1 MAEVIGISRNLLYY
15 EYKQEVK
22 DLKTKKEID
31 KVLAKHKDY
40 GHRRIAIDMKLNKKK
55 ILRVMKK
62 YKIEPLKLKNK
73 KPIKKDDL
81 NKPHSGIENIIQN
94 TCPIKP
100 NVVWSSD
107 FTYIKY
113 KGSFLYL
120 CTVIDT
126 YTREIIGVQIS
137 SNHNANLV
145 LDALIRAVFRR
156 RGVPIYL
163 HSDQGSEY
171 ISSKY
176 INLIKA
182 NGIIF
187 SNSNKSSPW
196 ENGHQESFFAHF
208 KEEFGETERFKLKEE
223 LVEALYRQIYY
234 YNNERI
240 HTSLK
245 TQPVSYFKKVTQT
258 Y

>member
-1 MAEVIGISRNLLYY
+1 MIKCLGISSRLIYY
-15 EYKQEVK
+15 QPKLDKKDFKLKEKIEEV
-22 DLKTKKEID
+22 LK
-31 KVLAKHKDY
+31 KHKHY
-40 GHRRIAIDMKLNKKK
+40 GHNRIALELKANKKK

-62 YKIEPLKLKNK
+62 YNIVPLKLKIR
-73 KPIKKDDL
+73 KPIKKSDL
-81 NKPHSGIENIIQN
+81 NKPNSGIENIIQN
-94 TCPIKP
+94 LCPIKP

-107 FTYIKY
+107 FTYIPY

-120 CTVIDT
+120 CTVMDI

-137 SNHNANLV
+137 NNHNAALV
-145 LDALIRAVFRR
+145 LDALIRAIFKRKQ
-156 RGVPIYL
+156 PPLYL

-171 ISSKY
+171 TSKKY
-176 INLIKA
+176 INLIKS

-196 ENGHQESFFAHF
+196 ENGHQESFFAHY
-208 KEEFGETERFKLKEE
+208 KEEFGDTKRFKTKEE
-223 LVEALYRQIYY
+223 LVEALYKQIYY

-245 TQPVSYFKKVTQT
+245 TQPVSYFKRVMQC
-258 Y
+258 